1 MIQMTRDW
9 ALEAGKAVNRIQVI
23 PDPVPV
29 AEREVSL
36 IQTIP
41 QEPEKVASLVEVLA
55 L

>member
-1 MIQMTRDW
+1 MIQMTQGR
-9 ALEAGKAVNRIQVI
+9 ALEAGKAVNTIQMI
-23 PDPVPV
+23 PDLVPV

-41 QEPEKVASLVEVLA
+41 LESEKAASLAEVLV